1 MDCTSSNGR
10 VDILGPNIDQ
20 LFAMSDKIA
29 ISESPVTSF
38 RDAMTG
44 NWNNTALSDTFFS
57 AANIQI
63 VQNGI
68 RAGVYNKSN
77 SQYVVGEQ
85 SCDELKIVMRS
96 IFLQYSQNLPADIPQ
111 QIATLNKYVLDYCI
125 KAVYGEAQGYMK
137 YRFDASTLV
146 VPIALPIMSK
156 TNDKQLILKKW
167 F

>member
-10 VDILGPNIDQ
+10 VDILGPSIEQ
-20 LFAMSDKIA
+20 RFSMSDRI
-29 ISESPVTSF
+29 PVSQCTSF

-57 AANIQI
+57 AENIQI
-63 VQNGI
+63 IQNGI

-77 SQYVVGEQ
+77 KQYVVGEQ
-85 SCDELKIVMRS
+85 NCDELKIVMRS
-96 IFLQYSQNLPADIPQ
+96 IFLQYSQNLPSNIPQ
-111 QIATLNKYVLDYCI
+111 QVATLNKLVLDYCV
-125 KAVYGEAQGYMK
+125 KSVYGEAQGYMK

-156 TNDKQLILKKW
+156 TNDKQLLLKKW

>member
-10 VDILGPNIDQ
+10 VDILGPSIEQ
-20 LFAMSDKIA
+20 RFSMSDRI
-29 ISESPVTSF
+29 PVSQCTSF
-38 RDAMTG
+38 RDAMKG

-57 AANIQI
+57 AENIQI
-63 VQNGI
+63 IQNGI

-77 SQYVVGEQ
+77 KQYVVGEQ
-85 SCDELKIVMRS
+85 NCDELKIVMRS
-96 IFLQYSQNLPADIPQ
+96 IFLQYSQNLPENIPG
-111 QIATLNKYVLDYCI
+111 QIATLNKYVLDYCV
-125 KAVYGEAQGYMK
+125 KSVYGEAQGYMK

-156 TNDKQLILKKW
+156 TNDKQLLLKKW

>member
-10 VDILGPNIDQ
+10 VDILGPSIDQ
-20 LFAMSDKIA
+20 RFAMSDRI
-29 ISESPVTSF
+29 PVSQCTSF
-38 RDAMTG
+38 RDAMKG

-57 AANIQI
+57 AENIQI
-63 VQNGI
+63 IQNGI

-77 SQYVVGEQ
+77 KQYVVGEQ
-85 SCDELKIVMRS
+85 NCDELKIVMRS
-96 IFLQYSQNLPADIPQ
+96 IFLQYSQNLPSNIPQ
-111 QIATLNKYVLDYCI
+111 QVATLNKLVLDYCV
-125 KAVYGEAQGYMK
+125 KSVYGEAQGYMK

-156 TNDKQLILKKW
+156 TNDKQLLLKKW

>member
-10 VDILGPNIDQ
+10 VDILGPSIEQ
-20 LFAMSDKIA
+20 RFSMSDRI
-29 ISESPVTSF
+29 PVSQCTSF
-38 RDAMTG
+38 RDAMKG

-57 AANIQI
+57 AENIQI
-63 VQNGI
+63 IQNGI

-77 SQYVVGEQ
+77 KQYVVGEQ
-85 SCDELKIVMRS
+85 NCDELKIVMRS
-96 IFLQYSQNLPADIPQ
+96 IFLQYSQNLPSNIPQ
-111 QIATLNKYVLDYCI
+111 QVATLNKLVLDYCV
-125 KAVYGEAQGYMK
+125 KSVYGEAQGYMK

-156 TNDKQLILKKW
+156 TNDKQLLLKKW

>member
-10 VDILGPNIDQ
+10 VDILGPSIEQ
-20 LFAMSDKIA
+20 RFSMSDRI
-29 ISESPVTSF
+29 PVSQSTSF
-38 RDAMTG
+38 RDAMKG

-57 AANIQI
+57 AENIQI
-63 VQNGI
+63 IQNGI

-77 SQYVVGEQ
+77 KQYVVGEQ
-85 SCDELKIVMRS
+85 NCDELKIVMRS
-96 IFLQYSQNLPADIPQ
+96 IFLQYSQNLPSNIPQ
-111 QIATLNKYVLDYCI
+111 QVATLNKLVLDYCV
-125 KAVYGEAQGYMK
+125 KSVYGEAQGYMK

-156 TNDKQLILKKW
+156 TNDKQLLLKKW

>member
-10 VDILGPNIDQ
+10 VDILGPSIEQ
-20 LFAMSDKIA
+20 RFSMSDRI
-29 ISESPVTSF
+29 PVSQCTSF
-38 RDAMTG
+38 RDAMKG

-57 AANIQI
+57 AENIQI
-63 VQNGI
+63 IQNGI

-77 SQYVVGEQ
+77 KQYVVGEQ
-85 SCDELKIVMRS
+85 NCDELKIVMRS
-96 IFLQYSQNLPADIPQ
+96 IFLQYSQNLPSNIPQ
-111 QIATLNKYVLDYCI
+111 QVATLNKLVLDYCV
-125 KAVYGEAQGYMK
+125 KSVYGEAQGYMK